1 MDYMGLVY
9 LYYPKESEIQ
19 RHEIYSVLRHPT
31 YAGVLLIGFGGV
43 LARLSMYSI
52 IFFIIILAGLLLHI
66 RFVEE
71 KELIARFGKSF
82 LKYRRKV
89 PALLVRPRKI
99 GAYFRFIAGH
109 KENPK
114 SRRR

>member
-1 MDYMGLVY
+1 
-9 LYYPKESEIQ
+9 
-19 RHEIYSVLRHPT
+19 
-31 YAGVLLIGFGGV
+31 
-43 LARLSMYSI
+43 MYSI
-52 IFFIIILAGLLLHI
+52 IFFMIILAGLLLHI

-71 KELIARFGKSF
+71 KELIARFGKPF
-82 LKYRRKV
+82 LKYREKV

-114 SRRR
+114 SRRMRKPDNQFSTLQEKKKKREKL